1 MLCKGNTC
9 CPLSPLTLVVMQA
22 RKLAYYLN
30 WMEIKTAIFNH
41 GDYRRK
47 RLGGR
52 QPAEF
57 FRPDNE
63 EGMKLRY
70 DMAKE
75 ALVRRVDSHTESHV
89 EETCSTYLLLCAH
102 NRVIIVAFA
111 HSRCGHSC
119 SIGLWDTRVNSD
131 RRTCSNFWRVVG
143 E

>member
-1 MLCKGNTC
+1 
-9 CPLSPLTLVVMQA
+9 MQA

-102 NRVIIVAFA
+102 NVLLLSLSLTPAVVTRALLG
-111 HSRCGHSC
+111 CGIPVSTPTDGPARI
-119 SIGLWDTRVNSD
+119 SG
-131 RRTCSNFWRVVG
+131 G
-143 E
+143 